1 MAEAVV
7 EDNLDPVPNFV
18 PSPEVRASVQ
28 IQLIGHTQVIGAE
41 QGQEDLRLYFL
52 ALRPENITTLQQL
65 LPELT
70 RPAQITDKADSK
82 VGFLHFQAIIAKK
95 LEVGE
100 GLS

>member
-1 MAEAVV
+1 MTGAHAMT
-7 EDNLDPVPNFV
+7 NLNF
-18 PSPEVRASVQ
+18 
-28 IQLIGHTQVIGAE
+28 L
-41 QGQEDLRLYFL
+41 L
-52 ALRPENITTLQQL
+52 ALMPRAVLSPSGA
-65 LPELT
+65 

>member
-1 MAEAVV
+1 MVQESRPPPEQLFDLKV
-7 EDNLDPVPNFV
+7 EMKRMD
-18 PSPEVRASVQ
+18 
-28 IQLIGHTQVIGAE
+28 
-41 QGQEDLRLYFL
+41 
-52 ALRPENITTLQQL
+52 RP
-65 LPELT
+65 PD

>member
-1 MAEAVV
+1 MCLGEG
-7 EDNLDPVPNFV
+7 LKKWWKFPLK
-18 PSPEVRASVQ
+18 S
-28 IQLIGHTQVIGAE
+28 
-41 QGQEDLRLYFL
+41 
-52 ALRPENITTLQQL
+52 
-65 LPELT
+65 

>member
-1 MAEAVV
+1 MGVV
-7 EDNLDPVPNFV
+7 GHCDFNENPVVSPDLDLGFV
-18 PSPEVRASVQ
+18 KKLVEFP
-28 IQLIGHTQVIGAE
+28 
-41 QGQEDLRLYFL
+41 LRGGG
-52 ALRPENITTLQQL
+52 
-65 LPELT
+65 

>member
-1 MAEAVV
+1 M
-7 EDNLDPVPNFV
+7 DI
-18 PSPEVRASVQ
+18 S
-28 IQLIGHTQVIGAE
+28 
-41 QGQEDLRLYFL
+41 LR
-52 ALRPENITTLQQL
+52 I
-65 LPELT
+65 